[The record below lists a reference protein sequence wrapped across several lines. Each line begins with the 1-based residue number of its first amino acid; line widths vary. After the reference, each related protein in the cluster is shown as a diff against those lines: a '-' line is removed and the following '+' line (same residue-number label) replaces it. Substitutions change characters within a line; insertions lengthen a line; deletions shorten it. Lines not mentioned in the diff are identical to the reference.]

1 MSVDTYARKANM
13 SAYRKVRD
21 QGVELLVSRALA
33 AKAVALLIEE
43 KGFLWFKW
51 LTVRAQLAGHHS

>member
-1 MSVDTYARKANM
+1 MSVDTYARKANL
-13 SAYRKVRD
+13 SAYQKVR
-21 QGVELLVSRALA
+21 QEGVELLVSKTLA

-51 LTVRAQLAGHHS
+51 LVVRAQLAGHNA

>member
-1 MSVDTYARKANM
+1 MSVDTYARKSNM
-13 SAYRKVRD
+13 SAYSRVRD
-21 QGVELLVSRALA
+21 QGVELLVSKALA

-51 LTVRAQLAGHHS
+51 LTVQAQLAGHGT

>member
-1 MSVDTYARKANM
+1 MSVDTYARKANLR
-13 SAYRKVRD
+13 AYRKVRD
-21 QGVELLVSRALA
+21 QGVELLVSKALA

-51 LTVRAQLAGHHS
+51 LAVRAQLAGHHT

>member
-1 MSVDTYARKANM
+1 MSVDTYARKTNM
-13 SAYRKVRD
+13 SAYQRVRD
-21 QGVELLVSRALA
+21 EGVELLVSKALA

-51 LTVRAQLAGHHS
+51 LAVRAQLSGHGT